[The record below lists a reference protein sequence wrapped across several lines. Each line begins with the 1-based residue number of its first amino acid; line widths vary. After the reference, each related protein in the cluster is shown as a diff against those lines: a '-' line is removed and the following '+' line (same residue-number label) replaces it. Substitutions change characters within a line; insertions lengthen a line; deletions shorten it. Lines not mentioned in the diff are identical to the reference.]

1 MSETIRFEDF
11 LEEQLQDPAFR
22 EEWERTA
29 YARAIANQVI
39 RYRAQHGLSQAALAR
54 KLGVSQAV
62 VGRLELGEHEPRIS
76 TLRNLSEKL
85 GMRFVIDIHPAN
97 AAHSDS
103 LRTND
108 TADERI
114 VSGGV
119 EMLVRAG

>member
-11 LEEQLQDPAFR
+11 LKEQLQDPAFH

-39 RYRAQHGLSQAALAR
+39 RYRVEHGLSQAALAR
-54 KLGVSQAV
+54 KLGVSQPV

-97 AAHSDS
+97 AARPESS
-103 LRTND
+103 LPD
-108 TADERI
+108 DPSVERI
-114 VSGGV
+114 VSRGV